1 MSFLYRLGYF
11 LGGFSAGLV
20 ILFFLFNGKR
30 TQCNYGPQARV
41 INNLSE
47 KNWEAK
53 TTLLAGMSLD
63 STTVQSLLKQ
73 ATVDFS
79 ESDTKRD
86 SCKRYALA
94 GYYRKKEINWEVEN
108 CAKTVYIIDITLK
121 P

>member
-47 KNWEAK
+47 KNKVPQSGLNFIVSKDFEK
-53 TTLLAGMSLD
+53 NFLLLCGFEKFRDFYNILNHSFF
-63 STTVQSLLKQ
+63 LLFDIHFHFRELE
-73 ATVDFS
+73 T
-79 ESDTKRD
+79 
-86 SCKRYALA
+86 AL
-94 GYYRKKEINWEVEN
+94 
-108 CAKTVYIIDITLK
+108 
-121 P
+121 